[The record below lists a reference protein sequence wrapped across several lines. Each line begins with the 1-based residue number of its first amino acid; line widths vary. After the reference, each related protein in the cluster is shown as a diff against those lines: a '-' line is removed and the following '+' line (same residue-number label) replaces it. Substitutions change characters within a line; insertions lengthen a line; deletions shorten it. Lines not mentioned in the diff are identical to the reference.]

1 VVSSQPDWHF
11 VGNVPENYERYL
23 VPSIFGPFAA
33 DLIDI
38 AALQENERVLDIACG
53 TGIVARTAARCVGR
67 RGTVVGL
74 DISAPML
81 EAARSAAAR
90 EGVSVEW
97 REGSAV
103 KLPFP
108 DGAFD
113 LVLCQQGLQ
122 FFPDRPV
129 ALREM
134 RRVLAPGGRLAL
146 SVWRSIEHSPGFC
159 VLAVALTRR
168 VSLQAGA
175 LMTSG
180 PFGLSNTEE
189 LRALVASANFADI
202 TIRPAVKVLRY
213 PSPDEFVRRYAA
225 GSALAG
231 PVAGADDQARAA
243 LLADVKAGLQAY
255 VDDRLAFPIET
266 NVVSA
271 HK

>member
-1 VVSSQPDWHF
+1 MSSQPGWQF

-23 VPSIFGPFAA
+23 VPSIFGPFATNLL
-33 DLIDI
+33 DV
-38 AALQENERVLDIACG
+38 AALGEGERVLDIACG
-53 TGIVARTAARCVGR
+53 TGIVARTAARRVGR
-67 RGTVVGL
+67 RGSVIGL

-81 EAARSAAAR
+81 EAARAAAAR

-97 REGSAV
+97 REGSAL

-122 FFPDRPV
+122 FFPDRPM

-134 RRVLAPGGRLAL
+134 CRVLASGGRLGL
-146 SVWRSIEHSPGFC
+146 SVWRSIERSPGFA
-159 VLAVALTRR
+159 VLADALTRHIG
-168 VSLQAGA
+168 SQAGA
-175 LMTSG
+175 LLTSG
-180 PFGLSNTEE
+180 PFSLSDSEE
-189 LRALVASANFADI
+189 LRALVAGANFSDI
-202 TIRPAVKVLRY
+202 TIRPAVKILSY
-213 PSPDEFVRRYAA
+213 PSPDEFVRWYAA

-231 PVAGADDQARAA
+231 PLASADDRARAA
-243 LLADVKAGLQAY
+243 LLTDVKAGLQAY
-255 VDDRLAFPIET
+255 ADKRLAFPIET